1 MPKIKKIKAGKIK
14 RHKMRKAIGVKQGFG
29 KPWSAPS
36 VTFRV
41 EFSWVTDRTADSL
54 GSPQASVAVNFD
66 ESEENEQVHWVECRK
81 FQGEERR
88 FLKTHYDQSDDWTE
102 GETIESRFVCVYCA
116 SFLVEQMKALSARL
130 EALGVKEKPQT
141 MTAES
146 IKLLVPSAYILE
158 PARIVNQAFVFPT
171 PKKGNETIRSPI
183 YQIRW
188 TEELARNTI
197 FNESI
202 AIVMKNSI
210 YHNY

>member
-1 MPKIKKIKAGKIK
+1 MAKLKKIKAGKIK

-36 VTFRV
+36 VPFRV
-41 EFSWVTDRTADSL
+41 EFSWVNL
-54 GSPQASVAVNFD
+54 D

-88 FLKTHYDQSDDWTE
+88 FLKTHYTQSTEDWTE
-102 GETIESRFVCVYCA
+102 GETIESKFVCVYCA
-116 SFLVEQMKALSARL
+116 SFLVEQMKALSTRL

-158 PARIVNQAFVFPT
+158 PARIINQAFVFPT

-210 YHNY
+210 WHNY

>member
-1 MPKIKKIKAGKIK
+1 
-14 RHKMRKAIGVKQGFG
+14 MRKAIGVKQGFG

-41 EFSWVTDRTADSL
+41 EFSWV
-54 GSPQASVAVNFD
+54 NFD
-66 ESEENEQVHWVECRK
+66 DTEDNEQVHWVECRK

-88 FLKTHYDQSDDWTE
+88 FLKTHYTESAEDWTE
-102 GETIESRFVCVYCA
+102 GETIESKFVCVYCA
-116 SFLVEQMKALSARL
+116 SFLVEQMKVLSTRL
-130 EALGVKEKPQT
+130 EALGVRDKPQT

-146 IKLLVPSAYILE
+146 IKLLVPSAYILDF
-158 PARIVNQAFVFPT
+158 RIVNQAFVFPT

-197 FNESI
+197 FNKSI
-202 AIVMKNSI
+202 EIVMKNSI
-210 YHNY
+210 YHKF